1 VLIVA
6 CSGWSNTAL
15 MLGEELELRLRS
27 PFEGRRKFKG
37 ILRGIEGE
45 DVVLL
50 VDDHEYLLPYGNV
63 DRAQLML
70 RI

>member
-6 CSGWSNTAL
+6 CSRLEQYGAYV
-15 MLGEELELRLRS
+15 GEELELRLRS

-45 DVVLL
+45 DR
-50 VDDHEYLLPYGNV
+50 GGAG
-63 DRAQLML
+63 R
-70 RI
+70 